1 MNNNVSKMVLTI
13 VFLIFGSGAFAADAW
28 VSGKITQ
35 TLVTD
40 NSHGK
45 CMIFLPNFANFSNCP
60 AQWISLDC
68 AGSFGPK
75 EDARRFWDTAQM
87 AYALDSS
94 VDVLVTDSYKHNGY
108 CKVKMIVVK
117 K

>member
-40 NSHGK
+40 NSH
-45 CMIFLPNFANFSNCP
+45 
-60 AQWISLDC
+60 
-68 AGSFGPK
+68 
-75 EDARRFWDTAQM
+75 
-87 AYALDSS
+87 
-94 VDVLVTDSYKHNGY
+94 
-108 CKVKMIVVK
+108 
-117 K
+117 